1 MARYSHRIAMI
12 AAILPS
18 AWCTTVDLPIHFRNS
33 YASVEVDIGTPAQA
47 HFLHFDTG
55 SSSTW
60 VVDQNCAT
68 TCPNGSGFDRK
79 GYNISASSTGTR
91 LGAYGSIDYFGGK
104 TAGPGVADT
113 FSLPAGAQGDAA
125 LTWNQTFLAANG
137 TSWRFISAD
146 GFLGLAFSTIAVA
159 NTTTV
164 VETLMQQGHL
174 DEPRFA
180 IYYGKEFDDTG
191 ANPEGVF
198 TIGGSKEEQYADG
211 DLTYVPLAS
220 EKEYQVWRATLTSIA
235 GSSNRGKRQ
244 ATSKLNGG
252 RAVFDTGA
260 GALQVPS
267 NTIAELYTSIG
278 MNWTAIS
285 QDGYIP
291 LCRDFNSS
299 WSVTFHFGDSETDP
313 KLTLTGD
320 QLAHPGFA
328 DRKDACN
335 PPFDDSGSNDFALLG
350 TPLLQQF
357 YTVWDFGATAVP
369 NYHPRIGFGTLKAEV
384 RP

>member
-1 MARYSHRIAMI
+1 MTRYSYRIAVV
-12 AAILPS
+12 AAILPT
-18 AWCTTVDLPIHFRNS
+18 AWCATVDLPIHFRNS
-33 YASVEVDIGTPAQA
+33 YASVEVDIGTPPQT

-68 TCPNGSGFDRK
+68 TCPNGSGFDRQ
-79 GYNISASSTGTR
+79 GYNISASSTGTS

-113 FSLPAGAQGDAA
+113 FSLPAGTQGDIG
-125 LTWNQTFLAANG
+125 LTWNQTFLAANE

-180 IYYGKEFDDTG
+180 IYYGKEFQDTG

-198 TIGGSKEEQYADG
+198 TIGGSKEEQYVDG
-211 DLTYVPLAS
+211 DLTYVPLAL
-220 EKEYQVWRATLTSIA
+220 EKEYQVWRTTLSSIT
-235 GSSNRGKRQ
+235 GSSNAGKRQ
-244 ATSKLNGG
+244 ATSKINGG

-267 NTIAELYTSIG
+267 NAISELYTSIG

-291 LCRDFNSS
+291 LCTDFNSS
-299 WSVTFHFGDSETDP
+299 WSITFHFGDSKTDP

-320 QLAHPGFA
+320 QLAQPGFA

-350 TPLLQQF
+350 TPLLQHF
-357 YTVWDFGATAVP
+357 YTVWDFGAAAVAD
-369 NYHPRIGFGTLKAEV
+369 YHPRIGFGKLKAGI

>member
-1 MARYSHRIAMI
+1 MRDNLSQRKRVRRVVEGQTSRFERDKANQIRY
-12 AAILPS
+12 
-18 AWCTTVDLPIHFRNS
+18 
-33 YASVEVDIGTPAQA
+33 
-47 HFLHFDTG
+47 
-55 SSSTW
+55 
-60 VVDQNCAT
+60 
-68 TCPNGSGFDRK
+68 DRK
-79 GYNISASSTGTR
+79 GYNISASSTGAS
-91 LGAYGSIDYFGGK
+91 LGSYGSIDYFGGR

-113 FSLPAGAQGDAA
+113 FSLPAGSQGHAA
-125 LTWNQTFLAANG
+125 LTWNQTFLAANE

-174 DEPRFA
+174 DKPRFA
-180 IYYGKEFDDTG
+180 IYYGKEFENTST
-191 ANPEGVF
+191 NPEGVF
-198 TIGGSKEEQYADG
+198 TIGGSKEEQYVDG
-211 DLTYVPLAS
+211 DLTYVPLAQ
-220 EKEYQVWRATLTSIA
+220 EKEYQVWRATLSSIT
-235 GSSNRGKRQ
+235 GSSNAGKKQ
-244 ATSKLNGG
+244 ATSKFGGG

-267 NTIAELYTSIG
+267 NAISEIYASIG

-285 QDGYIP
+285 QGRYIP
-291 LCRDFNSS
+291 MCSDFNSS
-299 WSVTFHFGDSETDP
+299 WSVTFNFGDAETDP

-320 QLAHPGFA
+320 QLAQPGFA

-335 PPFDDSGSNDFALLG
+335 PPFDDSGSEDFALLG

-357 YTVWDFGATAVP
+357 YTVWDFGATEVTD
-369 NYHPRIGFGTLKAEV
+369 YHPRVGFGKLKEGV